1 MKSKLKQDSEK
12 NNNNN
17 KIIKFGIKIETG
29 IKIAIFGIKK
39 KKLNEIKLS
48 IFKHHGSLKP
58 TCFQKQTFHIATI

>member
-39 KKLNEIKLS
+39 KVKWDKIVK
-48 IFKHHGSLKP
+48 F
-58 TCFQKQTFHIATI
+58 